1 MRNIRPACVFD
12 FMVAFVTYIMRLSLN
27 SLGFI
32 HRFSN
37 FLKSTDTLGMLYCHL
52 VRLIKRYASVIWFPY
67 RSHILQ
73 FEQTERSTEIFKAD
87 CQT

>member
-1 MRNIRPACVFD
+1 MRNIRPARVFD
-12 FMVAFVTYIMRLSLN
+12 FMVAFVTYIKRISLN
-27 SLGFI
+27 SLG

-37 FLKSTDTLGMLYCHL
+37 LLKSTDALGILYCHL
-52 VRLIKRYASVIWFPY
+52 VRLIERCASVIWSLY
-67 RSHILQ
+67 RSHMLQ